1 MRREKNSWLDRRVA
15 LFALACV
22 LTWMFFLTIG
32 TRNVSA
38 AQTQRIALS
47 RTSVN
52 MLKGTKT
59 TLKLLN
65 VNDQVQW
72 ATTSKSYAEVS
83 ASGVITAKKVGTVT
97 IAAFYDGICYTCR
110 VTIEDP
116 KISVSQ
122 MTLIKGQKRT
132 VKVNGTAQKLKWSS
146 SNAAVASVSA
156 AGEITANKTG
166 TAVISTTVY
175 GRKFSCKVKVETPS
189 LSATK
194 LTIARGQ
201 SKTLTLRGNTQAV
214 KWSSNKTSVAVVSS
228 KGVVTAKSAGT
239 ATITAAV
246 GGRKYSCSVTVPQPV
261 TGVAGNYEKLLAE
274 IKKKGGHDS
283 KGFLALMESG
293 TLDDGIK
300 YFTEIAYNPSNKKF
314 VFKTQV
320 QLESDG
326 KTALVETRMIFTD
339 KTYKTAI
346 AQVDT
351 TMPDYGNAGFG
362 IRTRFATASYTG
374 KNNLKFSVAMKTSSN
389 ILDGISN
396 SELQEMGNTYL
407 KFSFN
412 TWAYLLKQNKTN
424 LTLKNLG
431 FTSYR

>member
-1 MRREKNSWLDRRVA
+1 ML
-15 LFALACV
+15 LLALAVV
-22 LTWMFFLTIG
+22 LTWAFFPSIG
-32 TRNVSA
+32 GRSVRA
-38 AQTQRIALS
+38 AQTQEIALS
-47 RTSVN
+47 RTSVK

-65 VNDQVQW
+65 TNGTVHW
-72 ATTSKSYAEVS
+72 ATTSKAYAEVS
-83 ASGVITAKKVGTVT
+83 AGGVITAKKAGTVT
-97 IAAFYDGICYTCR
+97 IAAFHDGVCYTCR

-132 VKVNGTAQKLKWSS
+132 VKLNGTTQKLKWSS

-156 AGEITANKTG
+156 AGAITANKTG
-166 TAVISTTVY
+166 TAVISATVY

-189 LSATK
+189 L
-194 LTIARGQ
+194 
-201 SKTLTLRGNTQAV
+201 RGNTQAV
-214 KWSSNKTSVAVVSS
+214 TWSSNKSSVAVVSS
-228 KGVVTAKSAGT
+228 KGVITAKGAGT
-239 ATITAAV
+239 ATITATV

-261 TGVAGNYEKLLAE
+261 TGVAGNYEKLLTE
-274 IKKKGGHDS
+274 IKKKGGRDS

-300 YFTEIAYNPSNKKF
+300 YFTELAYNPSNKKF
-314 VFKTQV
+314 VFKTRLQV
-320 QLESDG
+320 ESDG
-326 KTALVETRMIFTD
+326 QTIQVETRLIFTD
-339 KTYKTAI
+339 RTYKTAI
-346 AQVDT
+346 AQVDM
-351 TMPDYGNAGFG
+351 TMPAYNNAGFG
-362 IRTRFATASYTG
+362 IRTRFSTSSYTT
-374 KNNLKFSVAMKTSSN
+374 KNKLKFNVVMKTNSN

-407 KFSFN
+407 QFSFN

-431 FTSYR
+431 FMSYR